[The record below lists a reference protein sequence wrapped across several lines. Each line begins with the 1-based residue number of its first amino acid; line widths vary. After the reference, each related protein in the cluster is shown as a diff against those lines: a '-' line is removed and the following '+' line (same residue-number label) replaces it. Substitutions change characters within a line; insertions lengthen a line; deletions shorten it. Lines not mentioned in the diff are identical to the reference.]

1 MNENKNNEVILIGL
15 PNSGKSTLINTLSK
29 NKTSIVGSK
38 PNTTRD
44 KVSQRIN
51 FHDKEIILSD
61 LPGLDDNPDFLNNEF
76 QKKVKEFLIDA
87 NRILFVIDIDSK
99 NFDGLDKINSLIQEI
114 DAENK
119 VLTVFNKCENFNN
132 YELDKRLFKYIYDRE
147 FYVSGYHKIGTE
159 ELLENIIKN
168 SGIRKASNS
177 INDIFIS
184 IIGKPN
190 SGKSTL
196 FNSLLNEERSI
207 ISDIPGTTRDSLVE
221 EVVFNNKSFKVIDT
235 AGVPR
240 KKQKNQVDRYASTL
254 SLNTLNNS
262 LISFVVVDSTEGINF
277 EDMRLISESIDNFS
291 TPILVLNKWDLLN
304 EEEKLNINTNLSNYL
319 KKFNWIKVIRISA
332 LTKKG
337 LDKFSKT
344 INEIYK
350 QLESRIDTSE
360 LNLYFR
366 EIWVASPPHPFRGR
380 RAKLKYVTQYEIN
393 PPSFSF
399 NLSSR
404 IPKNYESFIENKLRK
419 EFKFSNIS
427 LLIKFKS

>member
-44 KVSQRIN
+44 KISKKIN
-51 FHDKEIILSD
+51 VNDKEIVISD

-76 QKKVKEFLIDA
+76 QSKVKEFLIEADK
-87 NRILFVIDIDSK
+87 ILFVIDIDSK
-99 NFDGLDKINSLIQEI
+99 NFEGLDKINQLIQEI
-114 DAENK
+114 NAEDK
-119 VLTVFNKCENFNN
+119 ILTVFNKCENFNN
-132 YELDKRLFKYIYDRE
+132 YELDKRLFKYIYDKE
-147 FYVSGYHKIGTE
+147 FYVSGYHKIGTD
-159 ELLENIIKN
+159 ELLEHLIKH
-168 SGIRKASNS
+168 SGTKLQHD
-177 INDIFIS
+177 NDLKFSIS

-196 FNSLLNEERSI
+196 FNSLLKKERSI
-207 ISDIPGTTRDSLVE
+207 VSDMPGTTRDSLIEQVI
-221 EVVFNNKSFKVIDT
+221 FDDRIYNVIDT

-240 KKQKNQVDRYASTL
+240 KKQKEQIDRYASNL
-254 SLNTLNNS
+254 SIYSLETS
-262 LISFVVVDSTEGINF
+262 LIAFVVVDSTQGINF
-277 EDMRLISESIDNFS
+277 EDMRLINESINNFC
-291 TPILVLNKWDLLN
+291 TPILIMNKWDLLN
-304 EEEKLNINTNLSNYL
+304 EEEKLNINSTLNSHL

-344 INEIYK
+344 INEIYL
-350 QLESRIDTSE
+350 QLDLRIDTSD
-360 LNLYFR
+360 LNLFFR
-366 EIWVASPPHPFRGR
+366 ELWVSSPPHPFRGR
-380 RAKLKYVTQYEIN
+380 RAKLKYVTQYDTN

-404 IPKNYESFIENKLRK
+404 IPKNYEAFIENKIRK
-419 EFKFSNIS
+419 EFKFSNVS
-427 LLIKFKS
+427 MLLKFKS

>member
-44 KVSQRIN
+44 KVSKKIN
-51 FHDKEIILSD
+51 VNDKEIVISD

-76 QKKVKEFLIDA
+76 QSKVKKFLIEAD
-87 NRILFVIDIDSK
+87 RILFVIDIDSK
-99 NFDGLDKINSLIQEI
+99 NFEGLDKINQLIQEI
-114 DAENK
+114 NAEDK
-119 VLTVFNKCENFNN
+119 ILTVFNKCENFNN
-132 YELDKRLFKYIYDRE
+132 YELDKRLFKYIYDKE
-147 FYVSGYHKIGTE
+147 FYVSGYHKIGTD
-159 ELLENIIKN
+159 ELLEHLIKY
-168 SGIRKASNS
+168 SGTKRQHD
-177 INDIFIS
+177 NDLKLSIS

-196 FNSLLNEERSI
+196 FNSLLKKERSI
-207 ISDIPGTTRDSLVE
+207 VSDMPGTTRDSLMEQVIFDDRI
-221 EVVFNNKSFKVIDT
+221 FNVIDT

-240 KKQKNQVDRYASTL
+240 KKQKEQIDRYASNL
-254 SLNTLNNS
+254 SIYSLETS
-262 LISFVVVDSTEGINF
+262 LIAFVVVDSTQGINF
-277 EDMRLISESIDNFS
+277 EDMRLINESINNFC
-291 TPILVLNKWDLLN
+291 TPILIMNKWDLLN
-304 EEEKLNINTNLSNYL
+304 EEEKLNINSTLNSHL

-344 INEIYK
+344 INEIYL
-350 QLESRIDTSE
+350 QLDSRIDTSD

-366 EIWVASPPHPFRGR
+366 ELWVANPPHPFRGR
-380 RAKLKYVTQYEIN
+380 RAKLKYVTQYDTQ

-404 IPKNYESFIENKLRK
+404 IPKNYISFIENKLRSDHN
-419 EFKFSNIS
+419 FKNVA
-427 LLIKFKS
+427 LKIKVKI

>member
-44 KVSQRIN
+44 KVSKKIN
-51 FHDKEIILSD
+51 VNDKEIVISD

-76 QKKVKEFLIDA
+76 QSKVKKFLIEA
-87 NRILFVIDIDSK
+87 NKILFVIDIDSK
-99 NFDGLDKINSLIQEI
+99 NFEGLDKINQLIQEI
-114 DAENK
+114 NAEDK

-132 YELDKRLFKYIYDRE
+132 YDLDKRLFKYIYDKE
-147 FYVSGYHKIGTE
+147 FYVSGYHKIGTDDLL
-159 ELLENIIKN
+159 ELLIKY
-168 SGIRKASNS
+168 SGTNRQHDKDLKLS
-177 INDIFIS
+177 IS

-196 FNSLLNEERSI
+196 FNSLLNKERSI
-207 ISDIPGTTRDSLVE
+207 VSDIPGTTRDSLTEQVI
-221 EVVFNNKSFKVIDT
+221 FDDKIYNVIDT

-240 KKQKNQVDRYASTL
+240 KKQKEQIDRYASNL
-254 SLNTLNNS
+254 SIYSLETS
-262 LISFVVVDSTEGINF
+262 LIAFVVVDSTQGINF
-277 EDMRLISESIDNFS
+277 EDMRLINESINNYC
-291 TPILVLNKWDLLN
+291 TPILIMNKWDLLN
-304 EEEKLNINTNLSNYL
+304 EDEKLSINSTLNSHL

-344 INEIYK
+344 INEIYL
-350 QLESRIDTSE
+350 QLDSRIDTSD
-360 LNLYFR
+360 LNLFFR
-366 EIWVASPPHPFRGR
+366 ELWVSSPPHPFRGR
-380 RAKLKYVTQYEIN
+380 RAKLKYVTQYDTN

-404 IPKNYESFIENKLRK
+404 IPKNYEAFIENKIRK
-419 EFKFSNIS
+419 EFKFSNVS
-427 LLIKFKS
+427 MLLKFKN

>member
-44 KVSQRIN
+44 KVSKKIN
-51 FHDKEIILSD
+51 VNDKEIVISD
-61 LPGLDDNPDFLNNEF
+61 LPGLDDNPDLLNNEF
-76 QKKVKEFLIDA
+76 QSKVKKFLIEA
-87 NRILFVIDIDSK
+87 NKILFVIDIDSK
-99 NFDGLDKINSLIQEI
+99 NFEGLDKINQLIQEI
-114 DAENK
+114 NAEDK

-132 YELDKRLFKYIYDRE
+132 YELDKRLFKYIYDKE
-147 FYVSGYHKIGTE
+147 FYVSGYHKIGTDDLL
-159 ELLENIIKN
+159 ELLIKY
-168 SGIRKASNS
+168 SGTKRQHDKDLKLS
-177 INDIFIS
+177 IS

-196 FNSLLNEERSI
+196 FNSLLKKERSI
-207 ISDIPGTTRDSLVE
+207 VSDIPGTTRDSLTEQVI
-221 EVVFNNKSFKVIDT
+221 FDDKIYNVIDT

-240 KKQKNQVDRYASTL
+240 KKQKEQIDRYASNL
-254 SLNTLNNS
+254 SIYSLETS
-262 LISFVVVDSTEGINF
+262 LIAFVVVDSTQGINF
-277 EDMRLISESIDNFS
+277 EDMRLINESINNYC
-291 TPILVLNKWDLLN
+291 TPILIMNKWDLLN
-304 EEEKLNINTNLSNYL
+304 EDEKLRINSTLNSHL

-344 INEIYK
+344 INDIYL
-350 QLESRIDTSE
+350 QLDSRIDTSD
-360 LNLYFR
+360 LNLFFR
-366 EIWVASPPHPFRGR
+366 ELWVSSPPHPFRGR
-380 RAKLKYVTQYEIN
+380 RAKLKYVTQYDTN

-404 IPKNYESFIENKLRK
+404 IPKNYEAFIENKIRK
-419 EFKFSNIS
+419 EFKFSNVS
-427 LLIKFKS
+427 MLLKFKN

>member
-44 KVSQRIN
+44 KVSYKIN
-51 FHDKEIILSD
+51 VNDKEIIISD

-76 QKKVKEFLIDA
+76 QKKVKEFLIGA

-99 NFDGLDKINSLIQEI
+99 NFDGLDKINSLIQDMDSES
-114 DAENK
+114 K

-132 YELDKRLFKYIYDRE
+132 YELDKRLFKYIYDKE

-168 SGIRKASNS
+168 SGVSNTLDS
-177 INDIFIS
+177 FNEVFIS

-196 FNSLLNEERSI
+196 FNSLLNKERSI

-240 KKQKNQVDRYASTL
+240 KKQKNQIDRYASTL

-262 LISFVVVDSTEGINF
+262 LISFVVIDSTQGINF
-277 EDMRLISESIDNFS
+277 EDMRLIKESIDNFS

-304 EEEKLNINTNLSNYL
+304 EEEKLYINTNLNTYL

-366 EIWVASPPHPFRGR
+366 ELWVASPPHPFRGR

-419 EFKFSNIS
+419 EFKFSNVS

>member
-29 NKTSIVGSK
+29 NKTSIVGST

-44 KVSQRIN
+44 KVSKKIN
-51 FHDKEIILSD
+51 VNDKEIVISD

-76 QKKVKEFLIDA
+76 QLKVKEFLIRADK
-87 NRILFVIDIDSK
+87 ILFVIDIDSK
-99 NFDGLDKINSLIQEI
+99 NFEGLDKINQLIQEI
-114 DAENK
+114 NAEDK

-132 YELDKRLFKYIYDRE
+132 YELDKQLFKYIYDKE
-147 FYVSGYHKIGTE
+147 FYVSGYHKIGTD
-159 ELLENIIKN
+159 ELLENLIKY
-168 SGIRKASNS
+168 SGTKKQKNIDSKLS
-177 INDIFIS
+177 IS

-196 FNSLLNEERSI
+196 FNSLLKKERSI
-207 ISDIPGTTRDSLVE
+207 VSDIPGTTRDSLME
-221 EVVFNNKSFKVIDT
+221 NVVFDNKNYNVIDT

-240 KKQKNQVDRYASTL
+240 KKQKEQIDRYASNL
-254 SLNTLNNS
+254 SIYSLETS
-262 LISFVVVDSTEGINF
+262 LIAFVVVDSTQGINF
-277 EDMRLISESIDNFS
+277 EDMRLINESINNYC
-291 TPILVLNKWDLLN
+291 TPILVMNKWDLLN
-304 EEEKLNINTNLSNYL
+304 EEEKLNINSTLNSHL

-344 INEIYK
+344 INDIYL
-350 QLESRIDTSE
+350 QLDSRIDTSD
-360 LNLYFR
+360 LNLFFR
-366 EIWVASPPHPFRGR
+366 ELWVSSPPHPFRGR
-380 RAKLKYVTQYEIN
+380 RAKLKYVTQYDTN

-404 IPKNYESFIENKLRK
+404 IPKNYEAFIENKIRK
-419 EFKFSNIS
+419 EFKFSNVS
-427 LLIKFKS
+427 MLLKFKS

>member
-1 MNENKNNEVILIGL
+1 MCI
-15 PNSGKSTLINTLSK
+15 
-29 NKTSIVGSK
+29 
-38 PNTTRD
+38 RD
-44 KVSQRIN
+44 R
-51 FHDKEIILSD
+51 
-61 LPGLDDNPDFLNNEF
+61 
-76 QKKVKEFLIDA
+76 
-87 NRILFVIDIDSK
+87 
-99 NFDGLDKINSLIQEI
+99 
-114 DAENK
+114 
-119 VLTVFNKCENFNN
+119 
-132 YELDKRLFKYIYDRE
+132 FKYIYDRE

-262 LISFVVVDSTEGINF
+262 LISFVVVDSTEGIIF

-291 TPILVLNKWDLLN
+291 TPIFVLNKWDLLN
-304 EEEKLNINTNLSNYL
+304 EEEKLNINTNLSTYL

-337 LDKFSKT
+337 LDKFS
-344 INEIYK
+344 
-350 QLESRIDTSE
+350 
-360 LNLYFR
+360 
-366 EIWVASPPHPFRGR
+366 
-380 RAKLKYVTQYEIN
+380 
-393 PPSFSF
+393 
-399 NLSSR
+399 
-404 IPKNYESFIENKLRK
+404 
-419 EFKFSNIS
+419 
-427 LLIKFKS
+427 

>member
-44 KVSQRIN
+44 KVSQKIN
-51 FHDKEIILSD
+51 IHDKEIILSD

-99 NFDGLDKINSLIQEI
+99 NFDGLDKNNSLIQEI
-114 DAENK
+114 HCENK

-132 YELDKRLFKYIYDRE
+132 YEFDKRLFKYIYDRE
-147 FYVSGYHKIGTE
+147 FYVSGYHKIGME

-168 SGIRKASNS
+168 SGIRKASNN

-304 EEEKLNINTNLSNYL
+304 EEEKLNITTNLSNYL

-399 NLSSR
+399 CQYLCPFS
-404 IPKNYESFIENKLRK
+404 
-419 EFKFSNIS
+419 KFGF
-427 LLIKFKS
+427 LPLIFPL

>member
-44 KVSQRIN
+44 KVSHKIN
-51 FHDKEIILSD
+51 VNDKEIIISD

-76 QKKVKEFLIDA
+76 QKKVKEFLIGA

-99 NFDGLDKINSLIQEI
+99 NFDGLDKINSLIQDMDSES
-114 DAENK
+114 K

-132 YELDKRLFKYIYDRE
+132 YELDKRLFKYIYDKE

-168 SGIRKASNS
+168 SGVSNTLDS
-177 INDIFIS
+177 FNEVFIS

-196 FNSLLNEERSI
+196 FNSLLNKERSI

-240 KKQKNQVDRYASTL
+240 KKQKNQIDRYASTL

-262 LISFVVVDSTEGINF
+262 LISFVVIDSTQGINF
-277 EDMRLISESIDNFS
+277 EDMRLIKESIDNFS

-304 EEEKLNINTNLSNYL
+304 EEEKLYINTNLNTYL

-366 EIWVASPPHPFRGR
+366 ELWVASPPHPFRGR

-419 EFKFSNIS
+419 EFKFSNVS

>member
-44 KVSQRIN
+44 KVSHKIN
-51 FHDKEIILSD
+51 VNDKEIIISD

-76 QKKVKEFLIDA
+76 QKKVKEFLIGA

-99 NFDGLDKINSLIQEI
+99 NFDGLDKINSLIQDMDSES
-114 DAENK
+114 K

-132 YELDKRLFKYIYDRE
+132 YELDKRLFKYIYDKE

-168 SGIRKASNS
+168 SGVSNS
-177 INDIFIS
+177 LDSFNEVFIS

-196 FNSLLNEERSI
+196 FNSLLKKERSI

-240 KKQKNQVDRYASTL
+240 KKQKNQIDRYASTL

-262 LISFVVVDSTEGINF
+262 LISFVVIDSTQGINF
-277 EDMRLISESIDNFS
+277 EDMRLIKESIDNFS

-304 EEEKLNINTNLSNYL
+304 EEEKLYINTNLNTYL

-366 EIWVASPPHPFRGR
+366 ELWVASPPHPFRGR

-419 EFKFSNIS
+419 EFKFSNVA

>member
-44 KVSQRIN
+44 KVSKKIN
-51 FHDKEIILSD
+51 VNDKEIVISD

-76 QKKVKEFLIDA
+76 QLKVKEFLIRADK
-87 NRILFVIDIDSK
+87 ILFVIDIDSK
-99 NFDGLDKINSLIQEI
+99 NFEGLDKINQLIQEI
-114 DAENK
+114 NAEDK

-132 YELDKRLFKYIYDRE
+132 YELDKQLFKYIYDKE
-147 FYVSGYHKIGTE
+147 FYVSGYHKVGTD
-159 ELLENIIKN
+159 ELLENLIKH
-168 SGIRKASNS
+168 SGTKKQKNIDSKLS
-177 INDIFIS
+177 IS

-196 FNSLLNEERSI
+196 FNSLLKKERSI
-207 ISDIPGTTRDSLVE
+207 VSDIPGTTRDSLME
-221 EVVFNNKSFKVIDT
+221 NVVFDNKNYNVIDT

-240 KKQKNQVDRYASTL
+240 KKQKEQIDIYASNL
-254 SLNTLNNS
+254 SIYSLETS
-262 LISFVVVDSTEGINF
+262 LIAFVVVDSTQGINF
-277 EDMRLISESIDNFS
+277 EDMRLINESINNYC
-291 TPILVLNKWDLLN
+291 TPILVMNKWDLLN
-304 EEEKLNINTNLSNYL
+304 EEEKLNINSTLNSHL

-344 INEIYK
+344 INDIYL
-350 QLESRIDTSE
+350 QLDSRIDTSD
-360 LNLYFR
+360 LNLFFR
-366 EIWVASPPHPFRGR
+366 ELWVSSPPHPFRGR
-380 RAKLKYVTQYEIN
+380 RAKLKYVTQYDTN

-404 IPKNYESFIENKLRK
+404 IPKNYEAFIENKIRK
-419 EFKFSNIS
+419 EFKFSNVS
-427 LLIKFKS
+427 MLLKFKS

>member
-44 KVSQRIN
+44 KVSKKIN
-51 FHDKEIILSD
+51 VNDKEIVISD

-76 QKKVKEFLIDA
+76 QLKVKEFLTRADK
-87 NRILFVIDIDSK
+87 ILFVIDIDSK
-99 NFDGLDKINSLIQEI
+99 NFEGLDKINQLIQEI
-114 DAENK
+114 NVEDK

-132 YELDKRLFKYIYDRE
+132 YELDKQLFKYIYDKE
-147 FYVSGYHKIGTE
+147 FYVSGYHKIGTD
-159 ELLENIIKN
+159 ELLENLIKH
-168 SGIRKASNS
+168 SGTKKQKNIDSKLS
-177 INDIFIS
+177 IS

-196 FNSLLNEERSI
+196 FNSLLKKERSI
-207 ISDIPGTTRDSLVE
+207 VSDIPGTTRDSLME
-221 EVVFNNKSFKVIDT
+221 NVVFDNKNYNVIDT

-240 KKQKNQVDRYASTL
+240 KKQKEQIDRYASNL
-254 SLNTLNNS
+254 SIYSLETS
-262 LISFVVVDSTEGINF
+262 LIAFVVVDSTQGINF
-277 EDMRLISESIDNFS
+277 EDMRLINESINNYC
-291 TPILVLNKWDLLN
+291 TPILVMNKWDLLN
-304 EEEKLNINTNLSNYL
+304 EEEKLNINSTLNSHL

-337 LDKFSKT
+337 LEKFSNT
-344 INEIYK
+344 IKEIYF
-350 QLESRIDTSE
+350 QLDSRIDTSD
-360 LNLYFR
+360 LNLFFR
-366 EIWVASPPHPFRGR
+366 ELWVSSPPHPFRGR
-380 RAKLKYVTQYEIN
+380 RAKLKYVTQYDTN

-404 IPKNYESFIENKLRK
+404 IPKNYEAFIENKIRK
-419 EFKFSNIS
+419 EFKFSNVS
-427 LLIKFKS
+427 MLLKFKS

>member
-44 KVSQRIN
+44 KVSYKIN
-51 FHDKEIILSD
+51 VNDKEIIISD

-76 QKKVKEFLIDA
+76 QKKVKEFLIGA

-99 NFDGLDKINSLIQEI
+99 NFDGLDKINSLIQDMDSES
-114 DAENK
+114 K

-132 YELDKRLFKYIYDRE
+132 YELDKRLFKYIYDKE

-168 SGIRKASNS
+168 SGVSNTLDS
-177 INDIFIS
+177 FNEVFIS

-196 FNSLLNEERSI
+196 FNSLLNKERSI

-240 KKQKNQVDRYASTL
+240 KKQKNQIDRYASTL

-262 LISFVVVDSTEGINF
+262 LISFVVIDSTQGINF
-277 EDMRLISESIDNFS
+277 EDMRLIKESIDNFS

-304 EEEKLNINTNLSNYL
+304 EEEKLYINTNLNTYL

-337 LDKFSKT
+337 LDKFTKT

-366 EIWVASPPHPFRGR
+366 ELWVSSPPHPFRGR

-419 EFKFSNIS
+419 EFKFSNVS

>member
-44 KVSQRIN
+44 KVSQKIN
-51 FHDKEIILSD
+51 IHDKEIILSD

-99 NFDGLDKINSLIQEI
+99 NFNGLDKINSLIQEI
-114 DAENK
+114 HCENK

-304 EEEKLNINTNLSNYL
+304 EEEKLNINTNLSTYL